1 MTSDTKST
9 AVMCEELRRNLL
21 AAGCSKRFITEF
33 EACLGDSRRCAQMLA
48 EHRQALLDRIHREE
62 QQISCLDYLVKNGVP
77 RAYLNNYYIRLS
89 AEKK

>member
-1 MTSDTKST
+1 MMTSDTKST

-33 EACLGDSRRCAQMLA
+33 EACLGDSRRCVQMLA

-62 QQISCLDYLVKNGVP
+62 QQISCLDYLVYTMK
-77 RAYLNNYYIRLS
+77 
-89 AEKK
+89 EEQQ